1 MTASR
6 NKSSHR
12 VVCVAGS
19 VSAAVVLLCCTGCS
33 KSPLE
38 MVPVSGRITMDDGPL
53 PVSGMIWF
61 VPLDVPEG
69 LPMRPA
75 ASKFETDGE
84 FSARSFE
91 PGDGLVPGRYRI
103 WIQCLK
109 EPISI
114 ERPEG
119 VSYIDTSYEWPEL
132 VIERGT
138 TEAVVVNYDVP
149 ANPKYI
155 GQPQTRAEGPVGGMQ
170 DPRRGTR

>member
-1 MTASR
+1 MIASR
-6 NKSSHR
+6 SNPPHR
-12 VVCVAGS
+12 LVSVAGS
-19 VSAAVVLLCCTGCS
+19 VSAALALLCCTSCS

-38 MVPVSGRITMDDGPL
+38 MVPVSGRITMDGGPL
-53 PVSGMIWF
+53 PVEGMIWF
-61 VPLDVPEG
+61 VPVEAAEG

-75 ASKFETDGE
+75 AGKFGTDGK
-84 FSARSFE
+84 FSVRSFK

-114 ERPEG
+114 AMPEG

-155 GQPQTRAEGPVGGMQ
+155 GQPPTRAEGPMGGMQ
-170 DPRRGTR
+170 IPQRRSR